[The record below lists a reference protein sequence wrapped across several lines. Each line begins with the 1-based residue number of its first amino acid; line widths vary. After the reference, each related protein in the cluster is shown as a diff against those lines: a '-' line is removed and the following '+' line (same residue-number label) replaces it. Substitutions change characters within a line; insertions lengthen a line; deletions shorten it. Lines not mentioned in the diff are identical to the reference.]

1 MFISKQNLTVR
12 DLREFLDYDP
22 ITGHLTWIKKLSRKV
37 VVGKRAGT
45 QVKGRDNRII
55 KIFGEV
61 YIEHRLIWF
70 MVTGKWPV
78 HDIDHEDHNESNN
91 SWGNLYEKTRL
102 ENCKNNSLRSDNRTG
117 IVGVWVN
124 QQNSKKKYRAEINHN
139 GSRKARSFTDLND
152 AISQRKIWEKEFG
165 FHANHGIQKP
175 I

>member
-1 MFISKQNLTVR
+1 MYISKK
-12 DLREFLDYDP
+12 DLQP
-22 ITGHLTWIKKLSRKV
+22 KHLKEYLSYNPTNGYLIWIKKLSRKV

-70 MVTGKWPV
+70 METGQWPD

-91 SWGNLYEKTRL
+91 AWYNLKPKTRL
-102 ENCKNNSLRSDNRTG
+102 ENNLNNSLRTDNRLGITG
-117 IVGVWVN
+117 VYIN
-124 QQNSKKKYRAEINHN
+124 KLSKKKYTAEITLKGKRFCKNFYTLEE
-139 GSRKARSFTDLND
+139 AVL
-152 AISQRKIWEKEFG
+152 QRKTWEKDLG
-165 FHANHGIQKP
+165 FHVNHGIPKP

>member
-1 MFISKQNLTVR
+1 MYISKSELKPEH
-12 DLREFLDYDP
+12 LKEYLSYDP

-70 MVTGKWPV
+70 MQTGVWPE
-78 HDIDHEDHNESNN
+78 HDIDHENHNESDN
-91 SWGNLYEKTRL
+91 SWNNLKPKTKL
-102 ENCKNNSLRSDNRTG
+102 ENNKNNSLRKDNSLGITG
-117 IVGVWVN
+117 VYVN
-124 QQNSKKKYRAEINHN
+124 NRNSKKKYTAEIRHSGERRCKNFFTLDEAILQ
-139 GSRKARSFTDLND
+139 RKA
-152 AISQRKIWEKEFG
+152 WEKEFG
-165 FHANHGIQKP
+165 FHVNHGIQKP